1 MATIIAT
8 RRNLAPLKTAARI
21 FRVPADWS
29 KAEAEAKRIPC
40 LVADD
45 QMLFN
50 VELVGKL
57 LLERAS
63 VEEESQEQ

>member
-1 MATIIAT
+1 MTSIIAT
-8 RRNLAPLKTAARI
+8 RRKLAPLKTAARI
-21 FRVPADWS
+21 FRVPADWL
-29 KAEAEAKRIPC
+29 KAEADAKRIPC

-50 VELVGKL
+50 VEVVGKL

-63 VEEESQEQ
+63 AGEEAQQQ